1 MTEGKFRLSPHSAKC
16 AASVNPPDFVFVVG
30 ESEYECCR
38 FQACCLSQRVC
49 RMLKM
54 DSTMSRLC
62 LDIVDQEKQFSSVFN
77 LVNGGEI
84 NITDENMEFVSQCAC
99 ELENEELLSRVSN
112 LKLEKEEISMTN
124 VVWRIRT
131 KQKYHMDY
139 RSEFEFLASN
149 FGDVTLELLTEL
161 SLDEIEDILTEKK
174 LKLKSEDSLYEL
186 ILSLANEKGM
196 DYMLLLRHVHLMF
209 LSRTNL
215 DNFLDRIYP
224 DLLDARM
231 WMCIRQLLRKFNNN
245 EMKGSLFHENRYHI
259 ERFTAPKFYGSCENW
274 LSLTGD
280 VFEHLRKKCGGNP
293 HLKGII
299 TASSKNLNDP
309 ECHCLIDGNPAVWES
324 YESSS
329 QYTTYIQFD
338 FKQINVRLSC
348 CYVRICDRDRQ
359 PIDLRLEGS
368 ENGEKWYRLA
378 RSDLRKNLSSIFCI
392 DIPETE
398 NTGKVFYRY
407 IRLTQAGT
415 NKSGSYEFVLGGIK
429 FYGKL
434 IG

>member
-1 MTEGKFRLSPHSAKC
+1 
-16 AASVNPPDFVFVVG
+16 
-30 ESEYECCR
+30 
-38 FQACCLSQRVC
+38 
-49 RMLKM
+49 
-54 DSTMSRLC
+54 MSLRN
-62 LDIVDQEKQFSSVFN
+62 QYK
-77 LVNGGEI
+77 
-84 NITDENMEFVSQCAC
+84 CAC
-99 ELENEELLSRVSN
+99 ELENEELLSRVAH
-112 LKLEKEEISMTN
+112 LKLEKEKISMTN

-161 SLDEIEDILTEKK
+161 SLDEIEDILTEKE
-174 LKLKSEDSLYEL
+174 LKLKSEDWLYEL

-231 WMCIRQLLRKFNNN
+231 WMCIRQLLREFNNH
-245 EMKGSLFHENRYHI
+245 ETKGSLFHENRYHI
-259 ERFTAPKFYGSCENW
+259 EKLIESSFPRFYGSSQDW
-274 LSLTGD
+274 LRLTGD

-299 TASSKNLNDP
+299 TASSNNLNDP
-309 ECHCLIDGNPAVWES
+309 ECHCLIDGNPAVWQS

-329 QYTTYIQFD
+329 WYPYTSIQFD
-338 FKQINVRLSC
+338 FKQINVRLSR

-378 RSDLRKNLSSIFCI
+378 EPDLRKNSSSIFCI
-392 DIPETE
+392 DIPQTE
-398 NTGKVFYRY
+398 NAGKIFYRY
-407 IRLTQAGT
+407 IRMTQTGR

-429 FYGKL
+429 FYGEL